1 MRSTRQGLIV
11 AKGSITLWGMLLLVI
26 LSTFLLSAGTAVGA
40 TLTVTKTE
48 DTNDGV
54 CDVDCSLR
62 EAIAAAV
69 AGDTID
75 LPAGTYTLSL
85 GAQLTID
92 VDLTLAGGGL
102 RRHHHSGTHRGL
114 RGRFPSGGHHHRQ
127 HRRYL

>member
-1 MRSTRQGLIV
+1 M

-75 LPAGTYTLSL
+75 LPAVTYTLSL

-92 VDLTLAGGGL
+92 VDLTLAGAG
-102 RRHHHSGTHRGL
+102 SGDTIIQAHT
-114 RGRFPSGGHHHRQ
+114 
-127 HRRYL
+127 